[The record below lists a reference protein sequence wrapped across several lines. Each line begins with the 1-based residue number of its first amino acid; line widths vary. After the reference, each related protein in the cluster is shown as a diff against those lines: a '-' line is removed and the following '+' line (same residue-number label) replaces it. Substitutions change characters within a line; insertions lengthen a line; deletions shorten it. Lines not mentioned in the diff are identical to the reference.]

1 MSKTSK
7 FELLGL
13 SLQELTSLAESQG
26 QPLYRGTQL
35 FEAIYRQGKVL
46 LVVRVEGW
54 DGSQRCLLEGP
65 TGRYRM
71 YGLFGAPCAPQ
82 ATMLRP
88 TALAIA

>member
-1 MSKTSK
+1 V
-7 FELLGL
+7 ERRGL
-13 SLQELTSLAESQG
+13 S
-26 QPLYRGTQL
+26 
-35 FEAIYRQGKVL
+35 
-46 LVVRVEGW
+46 VRVEGW